1 MASKTRKKSHISNH
15 LLLLPPTMK
24 DFASCFSEHAVKVSD
39 TSCSG
44 SGGHSSVLENR
55 SVQSAVTCLY
65 RSRLSTRKEVLIRV
79 TWSKSHVGPALCI
92 GVDDNPSLHDWK
104 PTFMNSQLL
113 RKKKGSES
121 YALGTSLI
129 DLRWDISSAKYGPGP
144 EPIHDF
150 YVVVIVD
157 AHFGLLLGDMS
168 RDYIERFEEKIPIAE
183 FSMFSRREQVLG
195 HSLHSTKARFREGGR
210 DHEITIRCKEDGWD
224 SKESELSVCIDKK
237 RVVYVRRLRWNFR
250 GNQTIF
256 IDGTPVDMMWD
267 LHDWWFSSPSGGY
280 AVFMFRTRSA
290 LESRLWLEEEILN
303 REQGTSAGFS
313 LSIQAFKSS

>member
-1 MASKTRKKSHISNH
+1 MASKTRKKSLISSH

-39 TSCSG
+39 ASCSG
-44 SGGHSSVLENR
+44 GSGHSSPPENR

-65 RSRLSTRKEVLIRV
+65 RSRLSTRKEFLIRV
-79 TWSKSHVGPALCI
+79 TWSRSHVGPALSI
-92 GVDDNPSLHDWK
+92 GVDDSPSLRDWK
-104 PTFMNSQLL
+104 PTSMNSRLL

-121 YALGTSLI
+121 YALGSSVV

-144 EPIHDF
+144 EPTDDF
-150 YVVVIVD
+150 YVAIIVD
-157 AHFGLLLGDMS
+157 AQFGLLLGDMS
-168 RDYIERFEEKIPIAE
+168 RDYIERFEEKIPVAE

-195 HSLHSTKARFREGGR
+195 HSLHSTKARFREDGR

-224 SKESELSVCIDKK
+224 AKESELSVCVDKK

-290 LESRLWLEEEILN
+290 LESRLWLEEEILHK
-303 REQGTSAGFS
+303 EQAMSGFS
-313 LSIQAFKSS
+313 LLIQSFKS